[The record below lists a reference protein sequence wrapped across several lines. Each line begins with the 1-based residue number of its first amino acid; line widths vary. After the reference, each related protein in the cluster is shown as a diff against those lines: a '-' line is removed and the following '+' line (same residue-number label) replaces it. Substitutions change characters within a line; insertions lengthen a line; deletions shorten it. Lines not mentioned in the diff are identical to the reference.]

1 MANWRNDSEPLARG
15 FPNLRVIQRSI
26 ADLHKR
32 FPGPALLGLQFPSSL
47 SPAIIDAAMVGD
59 PIASAQH
66 VVEAIIHH
74 FHLPAASVV
83 VRFNEKLEV
92 PARIS
97 RQPNGAR
104 LVEMQTGFMGSRETI
119 AILAHELAHFFLDN
133 LRLRYDDTFQNEILT
148 DTAANYLGAGWS
160 VLNAYRK
167 SVSRSQQ
174 QIGFN
179 TWQTTTTSRESKL
192 GYLTPEEFGYVLAR
206 RCNIT
211 NENLLPWISRNEGKT
226 ALSAGQAQLRRE
238 LAQPPLATAGLLSRL
253 KYRYAVLRSTKS
265 SGPDAKLYDYGV
277 FSIEAGAKK
286 SVLFRCPRCTQQLRL
301 PVGVKRAEVTCK
313 ICKEAFTCSS

>member
-1 MANWRNDSEPLARG
+1 MANWHIGSGALPHG

-47 SPAIIDAAMVGD
+47 SPAIMDAAADGD

-66 VVEAIIHH
+66 IVAAIAHH
-74 FHLPAASVV
+74 FHLPVASVV
-83 VRFNEKLEV
+83 VRFSETLEV
-92 PARIS
+92 PARIT
-97 RQPNGAR
+97 RQQNGSR
-104 LVEMQTGFMGSRETI
+104 LVEMQTGFMGSRATI

-133 LRLRYDDTFQNEILT
+133 LKLRYDDTFQNEILT

-160 VLNAYRK
+160 VLNAYTK
-167 SVSRSQQ
+167 SVSRATYQV
-174 QIGFN
+174 GPN
-179 TWQTTTTSRESKL
+179 AWQTSTTTRESKL

-211 NENLLPWISRNEGKT
+211 NENLFPWIIRNEGKT
-226 ALSAGQAQLRRE
+226 ALSDGKAQFRRE
-238 LAQPPLATAGLLSRL
+238 LGQPPLAKAGLLSRL
-253 KYRYAVLRSTKS
+253 KYKYVVLRSRRG
-265 SGPDAKLYDYGV
+265 SGPEAKLYDYGV
-277 FSIEAGAKK
+277 YSIEAGAKK

-301 PVGVKRAEVTCK
+301 PVGVKRAQVTCRN
-313 ICKEAFTCSS
+313 CKEAFVCSS